1 MVPFIVVVVVYNKG
15 HQKTRETTRE
25 IWRSEVELQSLI
37 IAEDFILEMEYVLM
51 SRVRVRVSVADK
63 NKPLNLT
70 KR

>member
-37 IAEDFILEMEYVLM
+37 IAEDFILEMEYV
-51 SRVRVRVSVADK
+51 
-63 NKPLNLT
+63 
-70 KR
+70 